1 MTLNYTILALQLQEM
16 NIGDKVRVVHGRESG
31 VVVGFGPKGV
41 IEVMLSDGFKIPF
54 AKSDLV
60 VVSALE
66 DKVFALD
73 PTLDVPKS
81 TPFKAQSFSDKGIFL
96 AKTVETDGKH
106 TFHLVN
112 NTDFQ
117 LLFTTFLLRASF
129 ETKPLLA
136 GTLNKKT
143 SIQVFQTE
151 QTGLLDEAKLLV
163 QMLFFAVGR
172 SEVRL
177 PLTKEIELKPNKWKA
192 ELDTLPVIERKG
204 TKIQLDISLNENDA
218 HSIANSL
225 GEKIPVFTQSMTK
238 PASEVDLHIEKL
250 VNDHYTLRAEEKLRY
265 QMRAFETHLEKA
277 VSAGLKEVI
286 YIHGVGNGILKAEI
300 GRKLS
305 TNIFV
310 KQYEDAR
317 RDKYGYGATLVVLK

>member
-1 MTLNYTILALQLQEM
+1 M
-16 NIGDKVRVVHGRESG
+16 NIGDKVRVVHGREQG
-31 VVVGFGPKGV
+31 VVVGFAPKNIV
-41 IEVMLSDGFKIPF
+41 EVMLSDGFKIPF
-54 AKSDLV
+54 PKSDLV

-73 PTLDVPKS
+73 PTLNTPKS
-81 TPFKAQSFSDKGIFL
+81 TSQKPQSFADRGVFL
-96 AKTVETDGKH
+96 VKTIETDGKH
-106 TFHLVN
+106 VFHLVN

-117 LLFTTFLLRASF
+117 ILFTSFLLRASF
-129 ETKPLLA
+129 EAKPLIF

-143 SIQVFQTE
+143 TITVFQTD
-151 QTGLLDEAKLLV
+151 QMSLLDDGKMLV
-163 QMLFFAVGR
+163 QMLFFAQGR
-172 SEVRL
+172 SEIRL
-177 PLTKEIELKPNKWKA
+177 PLAKEIDLRPNKWKA
-192 ELDTLPVIERKG
+192 EPDILPVLERRG
-204 TKIQLDISLNENDA
+204 TKMQLDISLNDENA
-218 HSIANSL
+218 QTLAAAL
-225 GEKIPVFTQSMTK
+225 GEKIPMLTQSSIK
-238 PASEVDLHIEKL
+238 PASEIDLHIEKL
-250 VNDHYTLRAEEKLRY
+250 INDHYTLRAEEKLRY

-310 KQYEDAR
+310 KHYEDAR